1 MVFQSLTYLSFW
13 QDQYPEFRRIW
24 EEEMLLIRADD
35 TAFWQMEEPDVKWD
49 PQVICLQTK
58 DTLLSRLTHGHGHHG
73 HHGHYGKGQSRIC
86 R

>member
-1 MVFQSLTYLSFW
+1 MYAHHTNNCFQSLTHLGLS

-49 PQVICLQTK
+49 PQVICLQTAIP
-58 DTLLSRLTHGHGHHG
+58 SGRQSTHGHDNP
-73 HHGHYGKGQSRIC
+73 RFVDDL
-86 R
+86 

>member
-1 MVFQSLTYLSFW
+1 MRANIYICIYTYIYIYAHPHTHTCVFQSFTHLGLS

-49 PQVICLQTK
+49 PQVICLQT
-58 DTLLSRLTHGHGHHG
+58 
-73 HHGHYGKGQSRIC
+73 
-86 R
+86 